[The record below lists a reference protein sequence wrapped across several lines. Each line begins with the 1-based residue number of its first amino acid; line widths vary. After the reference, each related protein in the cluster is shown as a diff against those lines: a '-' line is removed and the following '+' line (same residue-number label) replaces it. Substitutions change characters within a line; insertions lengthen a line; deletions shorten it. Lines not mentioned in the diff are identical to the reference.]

1 MKQFMRKLA
10 YLLLSICISAGIATA
25 QSGRTV
31 TGVVKDDNGK
41 PVADA
46 SVVVKGT
53 VLGTTTDTKG
63 AFTINSVP
71 ASAKTLEI
79 SSFGFETQTVSIG
92 TGTVSVTLK
101 SSTDEQLGEVV
112 VSVPYGTVKKKAFTG
127 SETTVSATSIK
138 KQQVTSVSKVLEGL
152 VPGLQATNGGGAPG
166 SGAGILIRGIG
177 SYSGSSAPLYVV
189 NGTPYDG
196 SISSISTDDIETV
209 TVLKDASAAALYG
222 SRAANGVIMITTKS
236 GKKGKAN
243 VSVTVRQGFMSR
255 GIPEYDRIGQK
266 EYYEMTWEA
275 IRNAQVYGA
284 NMVDPVTAGQ
294 TASQQLIGGGLIYNA
309 YNVANNVL
317 VDPTTGKLNPAASL
331 RWTDSWEKELFKVAP
346 RTNVNINV
354 SGGDGKSDYFLS
366 LGYLKEDGTVKYTNY
381 ERYNLRMKVNTQATE
396 WLKAGIELDGAM
408 SSRKDAI
415 GQSGGTDGSSAF
427 FFSRNVAQIYPV
439 YEYDPVTGAPVI
451 DPITGK
457 QRWDW
462 GGNGSNMGTRPYL
475 GNVNPL
481 GALILDDRS
490 SAVFNGNA
498 NTYIEIKFL
507 KDFKFKTNFGMN
519 LYDSRSTSYQNN
531 QFGDASINGGR
542 STKGFDRQVSYTL
555 NEVLSW
561 AKSYGNHN
569 ISALAGHENYKYKY
583 NALSAN
589 KQGFQFPGQ
598 TELNNGTEIFD
609 QPESY
614 EDNHRIESYFANV
627 QYNYN
632 QKYLL
637 SASYRTDGSSRFRKE
652 IRWGNFYSAG
662 AGWMISQ
669 EDFMKNVNW
678 INDLKFKVSYGEQG
692 NEDIGVFYPYKLYYY
707 ADGIGGYTPPSRPAA
722 TNLKWEGNR
731 TFNIGFDFAFFKRRL
746 QGTIEY
752 FSRIS
757 NDLLFDVPQP
767 ISTGYLTSFQNIGA
781 LKNSGIELQLGYNVM
796 RKKNFDWRVDLNLTH
811 YKNKFT
817 KLPPGQ
823 SINGIVTG
831 TKKLMEGRSMYDF
844 WLKEFAGVNAA
855 TGEAMF
861 YKDVLGTDGKPTG
874 ERVLTNN
881 WTEGSYYYNGSAI
894 PDFYGGLTNSFR
906 YKNFDL
912 SFLFTF
918 SYGSKFYDGNYGG
931 LMHVGE
937 FGQAWS
943 TDILKRWQK
952 PGDITNVPRVQ
963 NGSQAT
969 QGGTSTRFLMDGSY
983 LNFKNITL
991 SYTLPKNVTNKLKIS
1006 GAQVFGNVDN
1016 VVLFA
1021 AKKGMNPQLNFSGV
1035 SDATYPPFRTVTFGI
1050 NVNL

>member
-10 YLLLSICISAGIATA
+10 ILLLSICISAGIATA

-31 TGVVKDDNGK
+31 TGVVKDDSGK

-53 VLGTTTDTKG
+53 TLGTTTDAKG
-63 AFTINSVP
+63 AFSISAVP

-92 TGTVSVTLK
+92 SGTVSVTLK
-101 SSTDEQLGEVV
+101 ASTDEELGEVV
-112 VSVPYGTVKKKAFTG
+112 VSVPYGTMKKKTFVG
-127 SETTVSATSIK
+127 SETTVSTTSIK
-138 KQQVTSVSKVLEGL
+138 KQQVTSITKVLEGL
-152 VPGLQATNGGGAPG
+152 VPGLQSTNGGGAPG
-166 SGAGILIRGIG
+166 GGSSILIRGIG

-189 NGTPYDG
+189 NGVPYDG
-196 SISSISTDDIETV
+196 SISSISTDDIESV
-209 TVLKDASAAALYG
+209 TILKDASAAALYG

-255 GIPEYDRIGQK
+255 GIPEYDRLDQK
-266 EYYEMTWEA
+266 GYYEMTWEA
-275 IRNAQVYGA
+275 IRNAQMYGVNQLSA
-284 NMVDPVTAGQ
+284 AAAGA

-317 VDPTTGKLNPAASL
+317 VDPVTGKLNSAASL
-331 RWTDSWEKELFKVAP
+331 RWTDSWEKELYKVAP
-346 RTNVNINV
+346 RTNVNVSI

-366 LGYLKEDGTVKYTNY
+366 LGYLNEDGTVKLTNY
-381 ERYNLRMKVNTQATE
+381 KRYNLRMKVNTQATE
-396 WLKAGIELDGAM
+396 WMKAGLELDGAV

-415 GQSGGTDGSSAF
+415 GQGGGTAGSSAF
-427 FFSRNVAQIYPV
+427 FFSRNVAPIYPV
-439 YEYDPVTGAPVI
+439 YEYDPITGAPVL
-451 DPITGK
+451 DPITGV
-457 QRWDW
+457 QRFDW
-462 GGNGSNMGTRPYL
+462 GGTGSNMGTRPYL

-481 GALILDDRS
+481 GALTLDDRS
-490 SAVFNGNA
+490 STVFNGNG
-498 NTYIEIKFL
+498 NTYLEIKFL
-507 KDFKFKTNFGMN
+507 KDFKFKTTFGLN
-519 LYDSRSTSYQNN
+519 LYNSRSTTYQNN
-531 QFGDASINGGR
+531 QFGDASVNGGR
-542 STKGFDRQVSYTL
+542 STKGSDLQISYTF
-555 NEVLSW
+555 NQVLSW
-561 AKSYGNHN
+561 AKSFGNHN
-569 ISALAGHENYKYKY
+569 VSALAGHENYKYKY
-583 NALSAN
+583 NYVSAN

-598 TELNNGTEIFD
+598 TELNNGTEIFG
-609 QPESY
+609 QPSSG
-614 EDNHRIESYFANV
+614 EDNHRIESYFASV
-627 QYNYN
+627 QYNYD

-637 SASYRTDGSSRFRKE
+637 SASFRTDGSSRFRKE
-652 IRWGNFYSAG
+652 IRWGKFYSAG
-662 AGWMISQ
+662 AGWVLSQ
-669 EDFMKNVNW
+669 EDFLKNVNW
-678 INDLKFKVSYGEQG
+678 INELKFKVSYGEQG
-692 NEDIGVFYPYKLYYY
+692 NEEIGLYYPYRLYYY
-707 ADGIGGYTPPSRPAA
+707 ANGVGGYTPPSRPAA
-722 TNLKWEGNR
+722 ADLKWEGNQ

-752 FSRIS
+752 FNRVS

-767 ISTGYLTSFQNIGA
+767 ISTGYLSAFQNIGA
-781 LKNSGIELQLGYNVM
+781 LKNTGIELQLGYNIM
-796 RKKNFDWRVDLNLTH
+796 RKKNFDWRADLNLTH

-823 SINGIVTG
+823 REKGIVSG
-831 TKKLMEGRSMYDF
+831 TKKLMEGRSLYDF
-844 WLKEFAGVNAA
+844 WLKEYAGVNAA

-861 YKDVLGTDGKPTG
+861 YKDVLGNDGKPTG
-874 ERVLTNN
+874 ERVLTSN
-881 WTEGSYYYNGSAI
+881 WTEGSYYYHGSAI

-918 SYGSKFYDGNYGG
+918 SYGSEFYDGNYAG

-943 TDILKRWQK
+943 TDIVNRWQK
-952 PGDITNVPRVQ
+952 PGDITNVPKVQ
-963 NGSQAT
+963 NGLQAT

-1016 VVLFA
+1016 VVLFT
-1021 AKKGMNPQLNFSGV
+1021 AKKGMNPQLGFSGV

>member
-1 MKQFMRKLA
+1 MRKLA

-31 TGVVKDDNGK
+31 TGVVSDDNGK

-53 VLGTTTDTKG
+53 QLGTTTDAKG
-63 AFTINSVP
+63 SFTIHSVP

-79 SSFGFETQTVSIG
+79 SSYGYETRTVSIG

-101 SSTDEQLGEVV
+101 SSADEELGEVV
-112 VSVPYGTVKKKAFTG
+112 VSVPYGIVKKKAFTG
-127 SETTVSATSIK
+127 SETTVGATSIK
-138 KQQVTSVSKVLEGL
+138 KQQVTSVTKVLEGL

-166 SGAGILIRGIG
+166 AGASILIRGIG

-189 NGTPYDG
+189 NGVPYDG

-209 TVLKDASAAALYG
+209 TILKDASAAALYG

-236 GKKGKAN
+236 GKKGKAK

-255 GIPEYDRIGQK
+255 GIPEYDRLDQK
-266 EYYEMTWEA
+266 QYYEMTWEA
-275 IRNAQVYGA
+275 IKNAQMYGA
-284 NMVDPVTAGQ
+284 NAADPVTAGQ

-317 VDPTTGKLNPAASL
+317 VDPVTGKLNSAASL

-346 RTNVNINV
+346 RTNVNVNV

-366 LGYLKEDGTVKYTNY
+366 LGYLNEDGTVKYTNY
-381 ERYNLRMKVNTQATE
+381 KRYNLRMNVNTQATE
-396 WLKAGIELDGAM
+396 WLKAGIEIDGAM
-408 SSRKDAI
+408 SSRSDAI
-415 GQSGGTDGSSAF
+415 GQGGGTAGSSAF
-427 FFSRNVAQIYPV
+427 FFSRSVAPIYPV
-439 YEYDPVTGAPVI
+439 YEYDPITGAPVM

-457 QRWDW
+457 QRFDW

-481 GALILDDRS
+481 GALVLDDRS
-490 SAVFNGNA
+490 NSVFNGNG
-498 NTYIEIKFL
+498 NTYLEIKFL
-507 KDFKFKTNFGMN
+507 KDFKLRTSFGMN
-519 LYDSRSTSYQNN
+519 IWSARSTTYQNN
-531 QFGDASINGGR
+531 QFGDASVNGGR
-542 STKGFDRQVSYTL
+542 STKSFETQISYTI

-569 ISALAGHENYKYKY
+569 VSALAGHENYKYKDNY
-583 NALSAN
+583 VSAN

-598 TELNNGTEIFD
+598 TELNNGSDIFG
-609 QPESY
+609 QPSSG
-614 EDNHRIESYFANV
+614 EDHHRMESYFANV
-627 QYNYN
+627 QYNYD
-632 QKYLL
+632 QKYLF
-637 SASYRTDGSSRFRKE
+637 SASFRTDGSSRFRKA
-652 IRWGNFYSAG
+652 IRWGKFYSVG

-669 EDFMKNVNW
+669 EDFLKNVNW
-678 INDLKFKVSYGEQG
+678 INELKFKVSYGEQG
-692 NEDIGVFYPYKLYYY
+692 NENIGLFYPYRLYYY
-707 ADGIGGYTPPSRPAA
+707 ANGVGGYTPPSRPAA
-722 TNLKWEGNR
+722 TDLKWEGNR

-746 QGTIEY
+746 QGTVEY
-752 FSRIS
+752 FNRVS

-767 ISTGYLTSFQNIGA
+767 ISTGYLSAFQNIGT
-781 LKNSGIELQLGYNVM
+781 LKNTGIEIQLGYNII
-796 RKKNFDWRVDLNLTH
+796 RKKNFDWRADLNLTH

-823 SINGIVTG
+823 RENGIVSG

-844 WLKEFAGVNAA
+844 WLVEFAGVNAA

-874 ERVLTNN
+874 QRVLTN
-881 WTEGSYYYNGSAI
+881 SYSEAANSRGYHGSAI

-918 SYGSKFYDGNYGG
+918 SYGSKFYDGNYSN
-931 LMHVGE
+931 LMHIGE

-943 TDILKRWQK
+943 TDILNRWQK

-963 NGSQAT
+963 NGVQAT
-969 QGGTSTRFLMDGSY
+969 QAGTSTRFLMDGSY

-991 SYTLPKNVTNKLKIS
+991 SYTLPKNVTDKLKIS
-1006 GAQVFGNVDN
+1006 GVQIFGNVDN
-1016 VVLFA
+1016 VVLFS

-1035 SDATYPPFRTVTFGI
+1035 NDATYPPFRTVTFGI